1 MQKIMANAKT
11 WIPPHSQSTAL
22 GHKIMVQASCSR
34 DVMLDRYVYETRK
47 TELHINEVLMVKNT
61 NI

>member
-1 MQKIMANAKT
+1 MANAKT
-11 WIPPHSQSTAL
+11 WTPPYSQSTAL
-22 GHKIMVQASCSR
+22 GHKIMVQASYAR
-34 DVMLDRYVYETRK
+34 DVMLDRYIYETRK